1 MVEAEPKTKI
11 ESGIGFR
18 ISRLARN
25 MRSQWAQ
32 NLSELDISPP
42 QAAILRTV
50 VEEDE
55 VGIGIREIAR
65 RLGADPMNVKR
76 TTDTLEDR
84 GLISA
89 ATASKGQRKRIL
101 LTQSGIALARQVEEK
116 VQAQEEEFRKV
127 LTLEQ
132 RKILIDSIIA
142 LEEHFGI
149 SNE

>member
-1 MVEAEPKTKI
+1 
-11 ESGIGFR
+11 
-18 ISRLARN
+18 

-116 VQAQEEEFRKV
+116 VQAQEEEFRRV